1 MISLFLKL
9 LFVSLT
15 AFYDKTILES
25 YFKISLDIMN
35 ITNYSWWYETLNQ
48 VIFQNWIDCY
58 VDAQTDLINVYKIVI
73 YLLCLL
79 VHKYFNLLSVM
90 HYWKS
95 YYYKLMSLAQFASVL
110 FKARMIILYVL
121 LSISHV
127 QYEQVYW
134 IYFCLFSILSR
145 HPISFL

>member
-15 AFYDKTILES
+15 AFYDKTILKS

-35 ITNYSWWYETLNQ
+35 ITNNSWWYETLNQ

-90 HYWKS
+90 HYCKS
-95 YYYKLMSLAQFASVL
+95 YNYKTDVTSTICFCSV
-110 FKARMIILYVL
+110 
-121 LSISHV
+121 
-127 QYEQVYW
+127 
-134 IYFCLFSILSR
+134 
-145 HPISFL
+145 

>member
-95 YYYKLMSLAQFASVL
+95 YYYKTDVTSTICFCSV
-110 FKARMIILYVL
+110 
-121 LSISHV
+121 
-127 QYEQVYW
+127 
-134 IYFCLFSILSR
+134 
-145 HPISFL
+145 